1 MTQCKLPSGRNV
13 QAATRFS
20 IAETILSFDGSTERS
35 TSVFTSVGVW
45 VRGYAKLFGMHELPD
60 AVLAVYAVFIRSFH
74 IFHQAEGHKYL
85 FSQIN
90 SYFDLFKERG
100 LFCRQLYKFTCF
112 SYHQLAEVLVFSH
125 HGLISRKDHCQ
136 QISCLLQKD

>member
-35 TSVFTSVGVW
+35 TSVFTSVDVW

-60 AVLAVYAVFIRSFH
+60 AVLAVYAVFICSFH

-85 FSQIN
+85 SSQIN
-90 SYFDLFKERG
+90 SYFDLFKG
-100 LFCRQLYKFTCF
+100 FILSTLYKFTCF
-112 SYHQLAEVLVFSH
+112 SYHQLAAVLVFSH